1 MSFFRLHLKPL
12 NSCVWIILWNW
23 FETSAV
29 LSLNP
34 NLSKLWQ
41 TQAHT
46 HTPLQCPQFCR
57 SLWEAPMQHVDLK
70 SIDLSPC
77 VASLP
82 LLSLGVCWRGL
93 FAGTHSL
100 CSSICYSV
108 RRWLDEG
115 FKVDAGSLILSESPG
130 WCKCLMALVI
140 RLLWRVLWWMVMQC
154 FLMVPELHRRVCRLF
169 GLGV

>member
-12 NSCVWIILWNW
+12 NSCVWIFLWNW
-23 FETSAV
+23 FETFTE
-29 LSLNP
+29 
-34 NLSKLWQ
+34 SKPIKVM
-41 TQAHT
+41 TNTSAHT

-93 FAGTHSL
+93 FAGTRSL

-115 FKVDAGSLILSESPG
+115 FKVHAGSLILSKSPG